1 MPVRVQLR
9 LITPS
14 FEGEL
19 LPNMPTGEFAPTL
32 YERFSLLESRVTK
45 YGLLA

>member
-14 FEGEL
+14 FEGKL
-19 LPNMPTGEFAPTL
+19 LPNMPTEEFVQTL
-32 YERFSLLESRVTK
+32 YGRFSLLETRVIK
-45 YGLLA
+45 YVLLA